1 MKFNFR
7 HILTNPLFV
16 AAHAHSEFANG
27 LLLGGVPEVRPKT
40 SFGCDIG
47 MECDNEEDDYDI
59 IKGVA
64 LIPVIGPL
72 LNSFLPEWCNG
83 YYCTGYQNIQR
94 SVADACNDPRIK
106 SIVLLVDSRG
116 GEAVNCLETGRA
128 IRMMLEASGK
138 PNCAIVKGVAYS
150 AGMALAAA
158 TSKIYCLPSG
168 GVGSIGALLIHSD
181 YSKALEG
188 EGIKTTLIYHGS
200 HKADGNP
207 YEPLPEAVKA
217 DMLAKVDAQGE
228 MFDSYMAEM
237 RGVDKKAIVAMQ
249 AATFTAA
256 EGLANGLIDVILPPS
271 DAFTSFESSATPAA
285 TSMESPMP
293 QADAETVKAE
303 RARIKAIQQSEAAA
317 GRAEMASYLAFE
329 TDMSA
334 DAAVA
339 LLSKAPAAAPAAPTQ
354 AALTP
359 SPFLAAMNA
368 VGGAGLAPELPVTQ
382 QGAPETDPI
391 KFVLQ
396 SFKSATG
403 RAAA

>member
-94 SVADACNDPRIK
+94 SVADACNDPGIK

-128 IRMMLEASGK
+128 IRTMLEASGK

-237 RGVDKKAIVAMQ
+237 RGVDEKAIVAMQ

-293 QADAETVKAE
+293 QADTDAAVKAE
-303 RARIKAIQQSEAAA
+303 RARIKAIQQCEAAA
-317 GRAEMASYLAFE
+317 GRTEMASYLAFD

-334 DAAVA
+334 DSAIA
-339 LLSKAPAAAPAAPTQ
+339 LLSKAPVAAAAPAPVAN
-354 AALTP
+354 
-359 SPFLAAMNA
+359 PFLAAMNA
-368 VGGAGLAPELPVTQ
+368 VGGAGVPPEVPSVA
-382 QGAPETDPI
+382 QGAPETDPV

-396 SFKSATG
+396 SFSAATG
-403 RAAA
+403 RPV